1 MKGFKLLCYL
11 QIVFLNLNTF
21 KILFVYLLILL
32 INILP
37 AEVDA
42 LSHNWVGVPRS
53 KYGEQVWDQQS
64 FQINKDG
71 TRRVLSKFIPKT
83 KSEITKDILYTM
95 DINCTEKTFR
105 DVAVGADEFNEFKN
119 INAQWKYPN
128 GDKLLLGVIDQVCGF
143 EK

>member
-1 MKGFKLLCYL
+1 
-11 QIVFLNLNTF
+11 LNTF
-21 KILFVYLLILL
+21 KNLFAYLLIFL

-37 AEVDA
+37 VEANA
-42 LSHNWVGVPRS
+42 LSHNWIEVPRS

-64 FQINKDG
+64 IQINEDG

-105 DVAVGADEFNEFKN
+105 DVAVGAEEFNEFEN
-119 INAQWKYPN
+119 INAKWKYPN
-128 GDKLLLGVIDQVCGF
+128 GDKLLLGVIDQVCSF